1 MTGQFIKGDVHELWK
16 DLAEK
21 YGPLV
26 RFGPDQVLCTD
37 LESILRITSVRSDYR
52 KSDWYDLARMGDD
65 DNLLSMT
72 DKERRRER
80 RKKVAPAYN
89 GKGAGS
95 HIFNIET
102 GLNRTIAAWTE
113 LIDRKYL
120 GSGPIFQPLD
130 IAQSV
135 HFYAL
140 DSLGEIAYSQSL
152 GYIANDKDMNDVLK
166 INEATFP
173 WMYLLNN
180 HHFFFRVL
188 RKWPFSMLLPRAG
201 DKAGLGAIMGH
212 TTSIIDRR
220 FNFFHSSSSSSLE
233 KSSSPEKIP
242 VPQDMLQSFISHGL
256 TRPELQ
262 EEVTVQL
269 FAGSDTVAN
278 GIRLCLLHLFSSPQ
292 VYRRLQAELDA
303 AYPFLSHKTCP
314 PTPGQERPISYSTC
328 LQLPYLQAVLKES
341 LRILPPVV
349 TGGFYKDVPLGHG
362 HGHNGG
368 EGDTIAGY
376 SLPPGTKVAT
386 GAAIYAMCR
395 SKQVFGLDAD
405 VFRPERWLEAEEE
418 AAARLEDES
427 AARTNVPEKNE
438 LLGEAGRR
446 LRDMEITLGLMFGHG
461 QFECVG
467 KKLAMMQM
475 NKVVAELVRRYDFNV
490 LNPRRPCK
498 VENAL
503 MWFVKDF
510 WVRVERR

>member
-21 YGPLV
+21 HGPLV

-37 LESILRITSVRSDYR
+37 LESMLRITSVRSDYR

-72 DKERRRER
+72 DKDRRRER

-95 HIFNIET
+95 HTFNIEA
-102 GLNRTIAAWTE
+102 GLDRAITAWTE

-120 GSGPIFQPLD
+120 ASGSIFQPLD

-140 DSLGEIAYSQSL
+140 DSLGEIAYSQPL

-173 WMYLLNN
+173 WMYYLNN
-180 HHFFFRVL
+180 HHFFFTLL
-188 RKWPFSMLLPRAG
+188 RKWPFNMLLPRAG

-220 FNFFHSSSSSSLE
+220 LNSFYSSSSKSPKSE
-233 KSSSPEKIP
+233 KKAPD
-242 VPQDMLQSFISHGL
+242 DMLQSFISHGL

-278 GIRLCLLHLFSSPQ
+278 GIRLCLLHLFSSSPN
-292 VYRRLQAELDA
+292 VYRRLQAELDG
-303 AYPFLSHKTCP
+303 AYPFPSSSHNKTSSL
-314 PTPGQERPISYSTC
+314 PTPGQGQEKPIPYTTC
-328 LQLPYLQAVLKES
+328 LSLPYLQACLRES
-341 LRILPPVV
+341 LRILPPVA
-349 TGGFYKDVPLGHG
+349 TGGFYKDVGHG
-362 HGHNGG
+362 
-368 EGDTIAGY
+368 GDTITGFT
-376 SLPPGTKVAT
+376 LPPGTKVAT

-395 SKQVFGLDAD
+395 SRQIFGQDAD
-405 VFRPERWLEAEEE
+405 VFRPERWLEAEE
-418 AAARLEDES
+418 AARLELETCEKDGAT
-427 AARTNVPEKNE
+427 AAGAGAGG
-438 LLGEAGRR
+438 LGMGEAGRR
-446 LRDMEITLGLMFGHG
+446 LREMETTLGLIFGHG

-467 KKLAMMQM
+467 RKLAMMQM
-475 NKVVAELVRRYDFNV
+475 NKVVAELVRRYDFTGGEEA
-490 LNPRRPCK
+490 R
-498 VENAL
+498 E
-503 MWFVKDF
+503 
-510 WVRVERR
+510 

>member
-1 MTGQFIKGDVHELWK
+1 MTGQFIKGDVHVLWK

-37 LESILRITSVRSDYR
+37 LESILRITSVRSNYR

-72 DKERRRER
+72 DKERRKER

-95 HIFNIET
+95 HTFSIEA
-102 GLNRTIAAWTE
+102 GLDRALTAWTE

-120 GSGPIFQPLD
+120 ASGPIFQPFD

-166 INEATFP
+166 INEATLP

-180 HHFFFRVL
+180 HHFFFKLL
-188 RKWPFSMLLPRAG
+188 RKWPFSLLLPRAG

-212 TTSIIDRR
+212 TTSIIDQRLAL
-220 FNFFHSSSSSSLE
+220 SSSE
-233 KSSSPEKIP
+233 KK
-242 VPQDMLQSFISHGL
+242 VPLPDDMLQSFISHHL

-278 GIRLCLLHLFSSPQ
+278 GIRLCLLHLFSSPRI
-292 VYRRLQAELDA
+292 YRKLQAELDS
-303 AYPFLSHKTCP
+303 AYPFPSVSSSSP
-314 PTPGQERPISYSTC
+314 GPSGPENRTPIPVATC
-328 LQLPYLQAVLKES
+328 LGLPYLQAVLRES
-341 LRILPPVV
+341 LRILPPVA
-349 TGGFYKDVPLGHG
+349 TGGFYKDVSPS
-362 HGHNGG
+362 
-368 EGDTIAGY
+368 GDTVMGFD
-376 SLPPGTKVAT
+376 LPPGTKVAT
-386 GAAIYAMCR
+386 GAAIYAMCHSR
-395 SKQVFGLDAD
+395 AIFGEDAD
-405 VFRPERWLEAEEE
+405 VFRPERWLEAEE
-418 AAARLEDES
+418 AARLESSGKGKREG
-427 AARTNVPEKNE
+427 TGM
-438 LLGEAGRR
+438 GEAGKR
-446 LRDMEITLGLMFGHG
+446 LKEMEMTLGLIFGHG

-475 NKVVAELVRRYDFNV
+475 NKVVAELVRRYDFTV
-490 LNPRRPCK
+490 LNPVRPCK

-503 MWFVKDF
+503 MWLVKDF